1 MLDLFEK
8 SGIRVYY
15 AGDLDPEGILIAQKL
30 SQYYKGEFHY
40 WHMALEDY
48 EKSKSNE
55 IISEKRI
62 KSLERI
68 TDVELFPVIEKMRID
83 RLAGYQE
90 KIEYENCCQN

>member
-1 MLDLFEK
+1 
-8 SGIRVYY
+8 
-15 AGDLDPEGILIAQKL
+15 
-30 SQYYKGEFHY
+30 
-40 WHMALEDY
+40 MALEDY

-90 KIEYENCCQN
+90 KIEYESCCQNWFDRDISCKNTIVILQYFQVYLY

>member
-1 MLDLFEK
+1 
-8 SGIRVYY
+8 
-15 AGDLDPEGILIAQKL
+15 
-30 SQYYKGEFHY
+30 
-40 WHMALEDY
+40 MALEDY

-68 TDVELFPVIEKMRID
+68 TDAELLPVVEKMRTD

-90 KIEYENCCQN
+90 KIEYESYY